1 MELLKITNPAWVAQ
15 IALDIEQY
23 CKQAGAPN
31 FNYHG
36 VVTLFQRTAQL
47 GGELCELWVAID
59 NDEPVGFAHWH
70 VKDIP
75 HVGTVYMDYLF
86 SKSNK
91 RDVARALVGEF
102 VAFGERHNSPWY
114 MYDVMNHS
122 PKLMK
127 HITKLAE
134 EQGFEVAEK
143 PYTPCL
149 ARKRIKPQEK

>member
-1 MELLKITNPAWVAQ
+1 
-15 IALDIEQY
+15 
-23 CKQAGAPN
+23 
-31 FNYHG
+31 
-36 VVTLFQRTAQL
+36 L